1 MEMYN
6 EINVVFMPA
15 STISIVHPMD
25 QGVILTLKCYY
36 LRNTFCKVTAAMVS
50 DFSDGSRHHN

>member
-1 MEMYN
+1 
-6 EINVVFMPA
+6 MPA